1 MHTPPRA
8 LRLAAAFALLLL
20 ASLAPALAAQNT
32 QNDPDRERAFKL
44 YEAQNFVEATPLLE
58 KLAEKYPNDPAVLG
72 RLGFSIYAATAS
84 VKDPAQRKQL
94 REMALQVLR
103 RAQRAGDNSN
113 LTQMALGALE
123 SGDETGVPFS
133 NVINAEKA
141 MREGEDAFV
150 RGDLD
155 KALAAYRRALELD
168 PVLYEA
174 ALYAGDMYFKKG
186 HLEPDARR
194 KDELMTQAGEWFAK
208 AVRINADRETAHRY
222 WGDALMRGPNK
233 RDESREHFVDAIVA
247 EPYTRSSWVGLAQ
260 WAQKY
265 GVRLAHPKIDVQSSV
280 SPMKD
285 DKMTITI
292 DPKSLEKSDDGSVA
306 WMTYGLTRA
315 AWTTNNYERFK
326 KEYPNEKRYRHS
338 LREEADALRG
348 VIGVVREQ
356 QKAGQVKQLSKDLQF
371 LLQLEEAGL
380 LEAYVLFARANEG
393 IAQDYAGYRKANRDK
408 LRRYLL
414 EYLAS
419 GKY

>member
-8 LRLAAAFALLLL
+8 LRVAAAFALLL
-20 ASLAPALAAQNT
+20 ASLAPALAAQNP

-84 VKDPAQRKQL
+84 VKDPAQRRQL

-103 RAQRAGDNSN
+103 RAQRAGDNSS
-113 LTQMALGALE
+113 LTQMTLGALE
-123 SGDETGVPFS
+123 SGGTTEVPFS
-133 NVINAEKA
+133 NVLNAEKA

-186 HLEPDARR
+186 HLESDAR
-194 KDELMTQAGEWFAK
+194 KKGELMTQAGEWFAK

-222 WGDALMRGPNK
+222 WGDALMMGQNR
-233 RDESREHFVDAIVA
+233 RDESRDHFVDAIVA

-280 SPMKD
+280 SPLKD
-285 DKMTITI
+285 NKMTITI
-292 DPKSLEKSDDGSVA
+292 DPKSLEKSDDG
-306 WMTYGLTRA
+306 RA
-315 AWTTNNYERFK
+315 AWMMYGIARAAWSTNNYEMFK
-326 KEYPNEKRYRHS
+326 KAYPGEKTYRHS
-338 LREEADALRG
+338 LREESDALRAVVEG
-348 VIGVVREQ
+348 VRNQ
-356 QKAGQVKQLSKDLQF
+356 QKAGEVKQLSKDLQF

-380 LEAYVLFARANEG
+380 LEAYVLFARPDEG
-393 IAQDYAGYRKANRDK
+393 IAQDYAEYRKANRDK
-408 LRRYLL
+408 LRRYLV
-414 EYLAS
+414 EHLAS